1 MKFNITPGP
10 WVIYGQNIYGT
21 DRNGYICTW
30 SGKMANAKAIA
41 AIPNLLKQLNG
52 IKNSLEILEKTPE
65 IYQQET
71 ELFHDWIK
79 CTIMDMREALKQ
91 AGGIEE

>member
-30 SGKMANAKAIA
+30 SGKMANAKAITA
-41 AIPNLLKQLNG
+41 V
-52 IKNSLEILEKTPE
+52 PE
-65 IYQQET
+65 
-71 ELFHDWIK
+71 
-79 CTIMDMREALKQ
+79 MVEALRQLADDKGSAYWTSEEVRQ
-91 AGGIEE
+91 IASNTLKKAGGE